1 MARPSRQN
9 GASVVAV
16 DARHELAGFTL
27 AAELISG
34 EQVGC
39 SRTALNC
46 PRPRENQ
53 QRARLSDP
61 AVDSSRAG

>member
-9 GASVVAV
+9 GASVVAA

-27 AAELISG
+27 AAGLISG

-46 PRPRENQ
+46 PRPRGNQ
-53 QRARLSDP
+53 QRVSLSDP
-61 AVDSSRAG
+61 AVDNSRS